1 MKFKYVCFEEQRKEG
16 GSRRAGHSQGRE
28 CRGTVDET
36 ASERVWVLVLW
47 YSVLEEK
54 IGVGTW
60 YSMKFGVGPG
70 TRKVVFWSIGTWYSG
85 NITPITAQELGL
97 NMTYCPSARVVVRLV
112 ESEESGNLHLAVNPN
127 SKFNCIGFIRLRRLV
142 V

>member
-1 MKFKYVCFEEQRKEG
+1 MVKTYG
-16 GSRRAGHSQGRE
+16 TGRA
-28 CRGTVDET
+28 V
-36 ASERVWVLVLW
+36 RVWVLVLW

>member
-1 MKFKYVCFEEQRKEG
+1 MTEIFSESSHGRLNAELKWHDEP
-16 GSRRAGHSQGRE
+16 RARSG
-28 CRGTVDET
+28 CRGCSIDQL
-36 ASERVWVLVLW
+36 ERVWVLVLW